1 MKAQKALVKLQRNY
15 ILMTSS
21 LLEQLV
27 EYRGIE
33 SHYNDAWGRPTNI
46 ATATKTKLLSAM
58 GYQVDEPN
66 SLLKQVQENSHN
78 AWLSVLNPVQVLRV
92 AENLQIVVR
101 LPIELVTDEYIAH
114 INTELGEIIEHR
126 FVPIDC
132 QLVNVAHIEDMEFQE
147 YLIDIPIILP
157 LVYHSLSLVIDDDE
171 LGSMRLIIAP
181 SSCYKPKALLQGQKV
196 WGISV
201 QLYCLRSDNNWGV
214 GDFSDL
220 SFLVEKLAKQG
231 AQFVGLNP
239 IHALYPANPNA
250 CSPYGPSSRRWL
262 NFIYIDVTAL
272 DGYQQASTQAVVND
286 IDFQQKLQKA
296 RSTDLVDYEL
306 VTELKLNA
314 LEKVFAHQNSQYL
327 SKNTKLN
334 KIFKA
339 FVVEGGES
347 LKTLAIYD
355 ALQESL
361 VAQQKPSSGWPVFPK
376 ELSDF
381 YNPAVKT
388 FSKKNA
394 KRVKFFLWLQWQA
407 ALQLEQAN
415 QVAEQNNMSIG
426 LYRDLAVGVSEGSAE
441 IWGNKEL
448 YCTKA
453 SIGAPP
459 DILGP
464 LGQNWGLPPMDP
476 EKLYEQQYQPI
487 IELFDANM
495 RATGALRI
503 DHVMALLRL
512 WWVAKGDDAKE
523 GGYVYYPVDDLL
535 AILALESHRHQSLVI
550 GEDLG
555 TVPDEIRTKLA
566 ENGVYSYRVFFF
578 EQADD
583 GGFFSPAHYPEQSM
597 STLTTH
603 DMPTLTGYWHCDDL
617 ALGKK
622 LGLYPTDEILSTLYT
637 SRHENKQSILD
648 TLHGHHSVNDE
659 VGRNGHNVAMSKA
672 LNFGMQLHMAAG
684 SSALLSLQLED
695 WLEMDKPVNIPGT
708 FNEYPNWRRKL
719 SRNLQDIF
727 NDSSLNN
734 LAANLTEARQH
745 SSK

>member
-1 MKAQKALVKLQRNY
+1 
-15 ILMTSS
+15 MTSS

-147 YLIDIPIILP
+147 YLIDIPITLP
-157 LVYHSLSLVIDDDE
+157 LGYHSLSLVIDDDE

-181 SSCYKPKALLQGQKV
+181 SSCYKPEALLQGQKV

-239 IHALYPANPNA
+239 IHALYPANPSA

-415 QVAEQNNMSIG
+415 QVAEQNKMSIG

>member
-1 MKAQKALVKLQRNY
+1 
-15 ILMTSS
+15 MTTS

-33 SHYNDAWGRPTNI
+33 SNYNDAWGRPTTI
-46 ATATKTKLLSAM
+46 ASETKTKLLSAM
-58 GYQVDEPN
+58 GYQVDEPEL
-66 SLLKQVQENSHN
+66 LLKQVQDNSN
-78 AWLSVLNPVQVLRV
+78 NTWLSVLNPVQVLRI
-92 AENLQIVVR
+92 EEHLQIVVR
-101 LPIELVTDEYIAH
+101 LPIELVTDEYVAQID
-114 INTELGEIIEHR
+114 TELGEVIQHR
-126 FVPIDC
+126 FVPIDG
-132 QLVNVAHIEDMEFQE
+132 QLANVVHIEDIEFQE
-147 YLIDIPIILP
+147 YLIDIPITLP
-157 LVYHSLSLVIDDDE
+157 LGYHTLSLVIDDDE

-181 SSCYKPKALLQGQKV
+181 SSCFKPETLTQGQKV
-196 WGISV
+196 WGLSV
-201 QLYCLRSDNNWGV
+201 QLYCLRSEHNWGV

-220 SFLVEKLAKQG
+220 SFLVERLAKQG

-239 IHALYPANPNA
+239 IHALYPANANA

-272 DGYQQASTQAVVND
+272 DGYQQTSIQSIVND
-286 IDFQQKLQKA
+286 VSFQHKLQQVRA
-296 RSTDLVDYEL
+296 SDLVDYET
-306 VTELKLNA
+306 VTALKLQA
-314 LEKVFAHQNSQYL
+314 LESVFEYQNNQYL

-334 KIFKA
+334 KVFKA
-339 FVVEGGES
+339 FVAQGGDS
-347 LKTLAIYD
+347 LQTLAVYD

-361 VAQQKPSSGWPVFPK
+361 ASQEKPSWGWPVFPK
-376 ELSDF
+376 EFSDF
-381 YNPAVKT
+381 HNPAVKT
-388 FSKKNA
+388 FTKKNV
-394 KRVKFFLWLQWQA
+394 KRVKFFLWLQWHA
-407 ALQLEQAN
+407 SLQLEQVN
-415 QVAEQNNMSIG
+415 LVAQKNDMLIG

-441 IWGNKEL
+441 VWGNKEL
-448 YCTKA
+448 YCKDA
-453 SIGAPP
+453 SVGAPP

-464 LGQNWGLPPMDP
+464 LGQTWGLPPMDP

-512 WWVAKGDDAKE
+512 WWVVKGDSAKE

-566 ENGVYSYRVFFF
+566 DNGVYSYRVFFF
-578 EQADD
+578 EQAQD

-617 ALGKK
+617 ALGKE
-622 LGLYPTDEILSTLYT
+622 LGLYPTEEILSTLYA

-659 VGRNGHNVAMSKA
+659 VGRDVHNVDMSKA
-672 LNFGMQLHMAAG
+672 LNFGMQLHMAGG

-708 FNEYPNWRRKL
+708 FKEYPNWQRKL
-719 SRNLQDIF
+719 TRNLQDIF
-727 NDSSLNN
+727 NDSSLNE
-734 LAANLTEARQH
+734 LAANLTEARLQV
-745 SSK
+745 SK

>member
-1 MKAQKALVKLQRNY
+1 
-15 ILMTSS
+15 MTSS

-33 SHYNDAWGRPTNI
+33 SNYNDAWGRPTTI
-46 ATATKTKLLSAM
+46 ASETKTKLLSAM
-58 GYQVDEPN
+58 GYQVDEQEL
-66 SLLKQVQENSHN
+66 LLKQVQENSN
-78 AWLSVLNPVQVLRV
+78 KTWLSVLNPVQVLRI
-92 AENLQIVVR
+92 EEHLQIVVR
-101 LPIELVTDEYIAH
+101 LPIELVTDEYVAQID
-114 INTELGEIIEHR
+114 TELGEVIQHR
-126 FVPIDC
+126 FVPIDG
-132 QLVNVAHIEDMEFQE
+132 QLANVAHIEDIEFQE
-147 YLIDIPIILP
+147 YLIDIPITLP
-157 LVYHSLSLVIDDDE
+157 LGYHTLSLVIDDDE

-181 SSCYKPKALLQGQKV
+181 TSCFKPETLTQGQKV
-196 WGISV
+196 WGLSV
-201 QLYCLRSDNNWGV
+201 QLYCLRSEHNWGV

-239 IHALYPANPNA
+239 IHALYPANANA

-272 DGYQQASTQAVVND
+272 DGYQHVNTQSIVND
-286 IDFQQKLQKA
+286 ASFQQKLQQVRA
-296 RSTDLVDYEL
+296 SDLVDYET
-306 VTELKLNA
+306 VTALKLQA
-314 LEKVFAHQNSQYL
+314 LESVFEYQNSQYL

-334 KIFKA
+334 KVFKA
-339 FVVEGGES
+339 FVAEGGDS
-347 LKTLAIYD
+347 LQTLAVYD

-361 VAQQKPSSGWPVFPK
+361 ASQDEPSWGWSVFPK
-376 ELSDF
+376 EFSDF
-381 YNPAVKT
+381 HNPAVKT
-388 FSKKNA
+388 FTKKNA
-394 KRVKFFLWLQWQA
+394 KRVKFFLWLQWHA
-407 ALQLEQAN
+407 SLQLEQVN
-415 QVAEQNNMSIG
+415 LVAQKNDMLIG

-448 YCTKA
+448 YCTDA
-453 SIGAPP
+453 SVGAPP

-464 LGQNWGLPPMDP
+464 LGQTWGLPPMDP

-512 WWVAKGDDAKE
+512 WWVVKGDSAKE

-555 TVPDEIRTKLA
+555 TVPDEIRAKLA
-566 ENGVYSYRVFFF
+566 DNGVYSYRVFFF
-578 EQADD
+578 EQAED

-617 ALGKK
+617 ALGKE
-622 LGLYPTDEILSTLYT
+622 LGLYPTEEILSTLHS
-637 SRHENKQSILD
+637 SRHKNKQAILD
-648 TLHGHHSVNDE
+648 TLHGHESVNDE
-659 VGRNGHNVAMSKA
+659 VDRDVHNVAMSKT
-672 LNFGMQLHMAAG
+672 LNFGMQLHMAGG

-727 NDSSLNN
+727 NDSSLNA
-734 LAANLTEARQH
+734 LAANLTEARQYA
-745 SSK
+745 SK

>member
-1 MKAQKALVKLQRNY
+1 
-15 ILMTSS
+15 
-21 LLEQLV
+21 
-27 EYRGIE
+27 
-33 SHYNDAWGRPTNI
+33 
-46 ATATKTKLLSAM
+46 M
-58 GYQVDEPN
+58 GYQVDEPEL
-66 SLLKQVQENSHN
+66 LLKQVQDNSN
-78 AWLSVLNPVQVLRV
+78 KTWLSVLNPVQVLRI
-92 AENLQIVVR
+92 EEHLQIVVR
-101 LPIELVTDEYIAH
+101 LPIELVTDEYVAQID
-114 INTELGEIIEHR
+114 TELGEVIQHR
-126 FVPIDC
+126 FVPIDG
-132 QLVNVAHIEDMEFQE
+132 QLANVVHIEDIEFQE
-147 YLIDIPIILP
+147 YLIDIPITLP
-157 LVYHSLSLVIDDDE
+157 LGYHTLSLVIDDDE

-181 SSCYKPKALLQGQKV
+181 SSCFKPETLTQGQKV
-196 WGISV
+196 WGLSV
-201 QLYCLRSDNNWGV
+201 QLYCLRSEHNWGV

-220 SFLVEKLAKQG
+220 SFLVERLAKQG

-239 IHALYPANPNA
+239 IHALYPANASA

-272 DGYQQASTQAVVND
+272 DGYQQASTQSIVND
-286 IDFQQKLQKA
+286 AAFQHKLQQV
-296 RSTDLVDYEL
+296 RSSDLVDYET
-306 VTELKLNA
+306 VTALKLQA
-314 LEKVFAHQNSQYL
+314 LESVFEYQNCQYL

-334 KIFKA
+334 KVFKA
-339 FVVEGGES
+339 FVAEGGDS
-347 LKTLAIYD
+347 LQTLAVYD

-361 VAQQKPSSGWPVFPK
+361 ATQEEPSWGWPVFPK
-376 ELSDF
+376 EFSDF
-381 YNPAVKT
+381 HNPAVKT
-388 FSKKNA
+388 FTKKNA
-394 KRVKFFLWLQWQA
+394 KRVKFFLWLQWHA
-407 ALQLEQAN
+407 ALQLELVN
-415 QVAEQNNMSIG
+415 QVAQKNDMLIG

-448 YCTKA
+448 YCTDA
-453 SIGAPP
+453 SVGAPP

-464 LGQNWGLPPMDP
+464 LGQTWGLPPMDP

-512 WWVAKGDDAKE
+512 WWVVKGDSAKE

-555 TVPDEIRTKLA
+555 TVPDEIRIKLA
-566 ENGVYSYRVFFF
+566 DNGVYSYRVFFF
-578 EQADD
+578 EQAED

-617 ALGKK
+617 ALGKE
-622 LGLYPTDEILSTLYT
+622 LGLYPTDDILNSLYT
-637 SRHENKQSILD
+637 SRHENKQAILD

-659 VGRNGHNVAMSKA
+659 VGRDVHNVDMSKA
-672 LNFGMQLHMAAG
+672 LNFGMQLHMAGG

-708 FNEYPNWRRKL
+708 FKEYPNWQRKL
-719 SRNLQDIF
+719 TRNLQDIF
-727 NDSSLNN
+727 NDSSLNE

-745 SSK
+745 ASK

>member
-1 MKAQKALVKLQRNY
+1 
-15 ILMTSS
+15 MTTS

-33 SHYNDAWGRPTNI
+33 SNYNDAWGRPTTI
-46 ATATKTKLLSAM
+46 ASETKTKLLSAM
-58 GYQVDEPN
+58 GYQVDEPEL
-66 SLLKQVQENSHN
+66 LLKQVQDNSN
-78 AWLSVLNPVQVLRV
+78 NTWLSVLNPVQVLRI
-92 AENLQIVVR
+92 EEHLQIVVR
-101 LPIELVTDEYIAH
+101 LPIELVTDEYVAQID
-114 INTELGEIIEHR
+114 TELGEVIQHR
-126 FVPIDC
+126 FVPIDG
-132 QLVNVAHIEDMEFQE
+132 QLANVVHIEDIEFQE
-147 YLIDIPIILP
+147 YLIDIPITLP
-157 LVYHSLSLVIDDDE
+157 LGYHTLSLVIDDDE

-181 SSCYKPKALLQGQKV
+181 SSCFKPETLTQGQKV
-196 WGISV
+196 WGLSV
-201 QLYCLRSDNNWGV
+201 QLYCLRSEHNWGV

-220 SFLVEKLAKQG
+220 SFLVERLAKQG

-239 IHALYPANPNA
+239 IHALYPANANA

-272 DGYQQASTQAVVND
+272 DGYQQTSIQSIVND
-286 IDFQQKLQKA
+286 VSFQHKLQQVRA
-296 RSTDLVDYEL
+296 SDLVDYET
-306 VTELKLNA
+306 VTALKLQA
-314 LEKVFAHQNSQYL
+314 LESVFEYQNNQYL

-334 KIFKA
+334 KVFKA
-339 FVVEGGES
+339 FVAQGGDS
-347 LKTLAIYD
+347 LQTLAVYD

-361 VAQQKPSSGWPVFPK
+361 ASQEKPSWGWPVFPK
-376 ELSDF
+376 EFSDF
-381 YNPAVKT
+381 HNPAVKT
-388 FSKKNA
+388 FTKKNV
-394 KRVKFFLWLQWQA
+394 KRVKFFLWLQWHA
-407 ALQLEQAN
+407 SLQLEQVN
-415 QVAEQNNMSIG
+415 LVAQKNDMLIG

-441 IWGNKEL
+441 VWGNKEL
-448 YCTKA
+448 YCKDA
-453 SIGAPP
+453 SVGAPP

-464 LGQNWGLPPMDP
+464 LGQTWGLPPMDP

-512 WWVAKGDDAKE
+512 WWVVKGDSAKE

-566 ENGVYSYRVFFF
+566 DNGVYSYRVFFF
-578 EQADD
+578 EQAQD

-617 ALGKK
+617 ALGKE
-622 LGLYPTDEILSTLYT
+622 LGLYPTEEILSTLYA

-659 VGRNGHNVAMSKA
+659 VGRDVHNVDMSKA
-672 LNFGMQLHMAAG
+672 LNFGMQLHMAGG

-708 FNEYPNWRRKL
+708 FKEYPNWQRKL
-719 SRNLQDIF
+719 TRNLQDIF
-727 NDSSLNN
+727 NDSSLNK
-734 LAANLTEARQH
+734 LAANLTEARLKV
-745 SSK
+745 SK

>member
-1 MKAQKALVKLQRNY
+1 
-15 ILMTSS
+15 MTTS

-33 SHYNDAWGRPTNI
+33 SNYNDAWGRPTTI

-58 GYQVDEPN
+58 GYQVDVPDL
-66 SLLKQVQENSHN
+66 LLKQVQEKSNKT
-78 AWLSVLNPVQVLRV
+78 WLSVLNPVQVLR
-92 AENLQIVVR
+92 AEEHLQIVVR
-101 LPIELVTDEYIAH
+101 LPIELVTDEYVAKIE
-114 INTELGEIIEHR
+114 TELGEILQHR
-126 FVPIDC
+126 FVPIDG
-132 QLVNVAHIEDMEFQE
+132 QLANVAHIEDIEFQE
-147 YLIDIPIILP
+147 YLIDIPIKLP
-157 LVYHSLSLVIDDDE
+157 LGYHSLSLVIDDDE
-171 LGSMRLIIAP
+171 LGSMRLITAP
-181 SSCYKPKALLQGQKV
+181 TCCYKPEALTQGQKV
-196 WGISV
+196 WGLSV
-201 QLYCLRSDNNWGV
+201 QLYCLRSDKNWGV

-239 IHALYPANPNA
+239 IHALYPANASA

-272 DGYQQASTQAVVND
+272 DGYHQSTTQTIVND
-286 IDFQQKLQKA
+286 AGFQHKLQQVRA
-296 RSTDLVDYEL
+296 TDLVDYES
-306 VTELKLNA
+306 VTELKLQA
-314 LEKVFAHQNSQYL
+314 LESVFEYQNSQYL

-334 KIFKA
+334 KVFKA
-339 FVVEGGES
+339 FVAEGGDS
-347 LKTLAIYD
+347 LQTLAVYD

-361 VAQQKPSSGWPVFPK
+361 ATQQKPSWGWPVFPN

-381 YNPAVKT
+381 HNPAVKT
-388 FSKKNA
+388 FTKKNA
-394 KRVKFFLWLQWQA
+394 KRVKFFLWLQWHA
-407 ALQLEQAN
+407 ALQLEQVN
-415 QVAEQNNMSIG
+415 QVATENNMLIG

-448 YCTKA
+448 YCTEA
-453 SIGAPP
+453 SVGAPP

-464 LGQNWGLPPMDP
+464 LGQTWGLPPMDP

-512 WWVAKGDDAKE
+512 WWVVKADDAKD

-555 TVPDEIRTKLA
+555 TVPDEIRAKLA
-566 ENGVYSYRVFFF
+566 DNGVYSYRVFFF
-578 EQADD
+578 EQAEDD
-583 GGFFSPAHYPEQSM
+583 GFFSPAHYPEQSM

-617 ALGKK
+617 ALGKE
-622 LGLYPTDEILSTLYT
+622 LGLYPTEEILSTLYT
-637 SRHENKQSILD
+637 SRHENKQAILD
-648 TLHGHHSVNDE
+648 TLHGHDSVNDE
-659 VGRNGHNVAMSKA
+659 VGRDVHNVAMSKA
-672 LNFGMQLHMAAG
+672 LNFGMQLHMAGG

-727 NDSSLNN
+727 NDSSLND
-734 LAANLTEARQH
+734 LAANLTGARRH
-745 SSK
+745 ASK

>member
-1 MKAQKALVKLQRNY
+1 
-15 ILMTSS
+15 MTSS

-66 SLLKQVQENSHN
+66 LLLNQVQENSNN

-92 AENLQIVVR
+92 EENLQIVVR

-147 YLIDIPIILP
+147 YLIDIPITLP
-157 LVYHSLSLVIDDDE
+157 LGYHSLSLVIDDDE

-239 IHALYPANPNA
+239 IHALYPANPSA

-347 LKTLAIYD
+347 LKTLAVYD

>member
-1 MKAQKALVKLQRNY
+1 
-15 ILMTSS
+15 MTTS

-33 SHYNDAWGRPTNI
+33 PNYTDAWGRPTTI
-46 ATATKTKLLSAM
+46 VSETKTKLLSAM
-58 GYQVDEPN
+58 GYQVGEPEL
-66 SLLKQVQENSHN
+66 LLKQVQDNSN
-78 AWLSVLNPVQVLRV
+78 NTWLSVLNPVQVLRI
-92 AENLQIVVR
+92 EEHLQIVVR
-101 LPIELVTDEYIAH
+101 LPIELVTDEYVAQID
-114 INTELGEIIEHR
+114 TELGEVIQHR
-126 FVPIDC
+126 FVPIDG
-132 QLVNVAHIEDMEFQE
+132 QLANVAHIEDIEFQE
-147 YLIDIPIILP
+147 YLIDIPITLP
-157 LVYHSLSLVIDDDE
+157 LGYHTLSLAIEDDE
-171 LGSMRLIIAP
+171 LGCMRLIIAP
-181 SSCYKPKALLQGQKV
+181 SLCFRPEVLAQGQKV
-196 WGISV
+196 WGLSV
-201 QLYCLRSDNNWGV
+201 QLYCLRSDHNWGV

-239 IHALYPANPNA
+239 IHALYPANANA

-272 DGYQQASTQAVVND
+272 DGYQQASTQSIVND
-286 IDFQQKLQKA
+286 VSFQHKLQQA
-296 RSTDLVDYEL
+296 RASDLVDYET
-306 VTELKLNA
+306 VTALKLQA
-314 LEKVFAHQNSQYL
+314 LESVFEYQNSQYL

-334 KIFKA
+334 KVFKA
-339 FVVEGGES
+339 FVAEGGDS
-347 LKTLAIYD
+347 LQTLAVYD

-361 VAQQKPSSGWPVFPK
+361 AKQEEPSWGWPVFPK
-376 ELSDF
+376 EFSDF
-381 YNPAVKT
+381 HNPAVKT
-388 FSKKNA
+388 FTKKNA
-394 KRVKFFLWLQWQA
+394 KRVKFFLWLQWHA
-407 ALQLEQAN
+407 ALQLEQVN
-415 QVAEQNNMSIG
+415 LVAKKNDMLIG

-441 IWGNKEL
+441 VWGNKEL
-448 YCTKA
+448 YCTNA
-453 SIGAPP
+453 SVGAPP
-459 DILGP
+459 DVLGP
-464 LGQNWGLPPMDP
+464 LGQTWGLPPMDP

-512 WWVAKGDDAKE
+512 WWVVKGDSAKE

-555 TVPDEIRTKLA
+555 TVPDEIRIKLA
-566 ENGVYSYRVFFF
+566 DNGVYSYRVFFF
-578 EQADD
+578 EQAQD

-617 ALGKK
+617 ALGKE
-622 LGLYPTDEILSTLYT
+622 LGLYPAEDILNNLYT

-659 VGRNGHNVAMSKA
+659 VGRDVHNVDMSKA
-672 LNFGMQLHMAAG
+672 LNFGMQLHMAGG

-708 FNEYPNWRRKL
+708 FKEYPNWQRKL
-719 SRNLQDIF
+719 TRNLQDIF
-727 NDSSLNN
+727 NDCSLNE
-734 LAANLTEARQH
+734 LAANLTEARLQA
-745 SSK
+745 SK

>member
-1 MKAQKALVKLQRNY
+1 
-15 ILMTSS
+15 MTSS

-147 YLIDIPIILP
+147 YLIDIPITLP
-157 LVYHSLSLVIDDDE
+157 LGYHSLSLVIDDDE

-239 IHALYPANPNA
+239 IHALYPANPSA

-347 LKTLAIYD
+347 LKTLAVYD

-566 ENGVYSYRVFFF
+566 GNGVYSYRVFFF

>member
-1 MKAQKALVKLQRNY
+1 
-15 ILMTSS
+15 MTSS

-147 YLIDIPIILP
+147 YLIDIPITLP
-157 LVYHSLSLVIDDDE
+157 LGYHSLSLVIDDDE

-181 SSCYKPKALLQGQKV
+181 SSCYKPEALLQGQKV

-347 LKTLAIYD
+347 LKTLAVYD

>member
-1 MKAQKALVKLQRNY
+1 
-15 ILMTSS
+15 MTSS

-33 SHYNDAWGRPTNI
+33 SHYNDAWGRPRNI

-66 SLLKQVQENSHN
+66 LLLNQVQENSNN

-92 AENLQIVVR
+92 EENLQIVVR

-147 YLIDIPIILP
+147 YLIDIPITLP
-157 LVYHSLSLVIDDDE
+157 LGYHSLSLVIDDDE

-181 SSCYKPKALLQGQKV
+181 SSCYKPEALLQGQKV

-347 LKTLAIYD
+347 LKTLAVYD

-566 ENGVYSYRVFFF
+566 GNGVYSYRVFFF

>member
-1 MKAQKALVKLQRNY
+1 M
-15 ILMTSS
+15 MSS

-33 SHYNDAWGRPTNI
+33 SNYNDAWGQPTSI
-46 ATATKTKLLSAM
+46 DPATKNKLLLAM
-58 GYQVDEPN
+58 GYQVNEPDL
-66 SLLKQVQENSHN
+66 LLKQVQDNSTKT
-78 AWLSVLNPVQVLRV
+78 WLSVLNPVQVLRI
-92 AENLQIVVR
+92 EEHLQIAVR
-101 LPIELVTDEYIAH
+101 LPIELVTDEYVAQIK
-114 INTELGEIIEHR
+114 TDLGEVLQHQ
-126 FVPIDC
+126 FVPIDG
-132 QLVNVAHIEDMEFQE
+132 QLVNVVHIEEIEFQE
-147 YLIDIPIILP
+147 YLIDIPIELP
-157 LVYHSLSLVIDDDE
+157 LGYHSLSLVIDEDV

-181 SSCYKPKALLQGQKV
+181 PACFKPKALAQGEKV
-196 WGISV
+196 WGLSV

-272 DGYQQASTQAVVND
+272 DGYQQTSTQAIVNNV
-286 IDFQQKLQKA
+286 DFQQKIQKA
-296 RSTDLVDYEL
+296 RTSELVDYEL
-306 VTELKLNA
+306 VTELKLGA
-314 LEKVFAHQNSQYL
+314 LQSVFEYQNSQYL
-327 SKNTKLN
+327 SKNTKVN
-334 KIFKA
+334 KVFKA
-339 FVVEGGES
+339 FVTQGGVS
-347 LKTLAIYD
+347 LQTLAVYD

-361 VAQQKPSSGWPVFPK
+361 AARQKPSSGWSVFPNA
-376 ELSDF
+376 LSDF
-381 YNPAVKT
+381 HNPAVKT
-388 FSKKNA
+388 FTKKNA

-415 QVAEQNNMSIG
+415 QVAKQHNMLIG

-448 YCTKA
+448 YCTDA
-453 SIGAPP
+453 SVGAPP
-459 DILGP
+459 DVLGP

-487 IELFDANM
+487 IDMFDANM
-495 RATGALRI
+495 RASGALRI

-512 WWVAKGDDAKE
+512 WWVAKGDDAKQ
-523 GGYVYYPVDDLL
+523 GGYVYYPVEDLL
-535 AILALESHRHQSLVI
+535 AILALESHRHQSMVI

-555 TVPDEIRTKLA
+555 TVPDEIRSKLA
-566 ENGVYSYRVFFF
+566 DNGVYSYRVFFF
-578 EQADD
+578 EQAQD
-583 GGFFSPAHYPEQSM
+583 GGFFSPKHYPEQSM

-603 DMPTLTGYWHCDDL
+603 DMPTLAGYWHCDDL
-617 ALGKK
+617 ELGKE
-622 LGLYPTDEILSTLYT
+622 LGLYPAEEILSTLYI
-637 SRHENKQSILD
+637 SRHENKQAILD
-648 TLHGHHSVNDE
+648 TLHGHQSVNDE
-659 VGRNGHNVAMSKA
+659 VGRDVNNVSMNQA
-672 LNFGMQLHMAAG
+672 LNFGMQVHMAAG

-719 SRNLQDIF
+719 TRNLQDIF
-727 NDSSLNN
+727 NDSSLNH

-745 SSK
+745 ASK

>member
-1 MKAQKALVKLQRNY
+1 
-15 ILMTSS
+15 
-21 LLEQLV
+21 
-27 EYRGIE
+27 
-33 SHYNDAWGRPTNI
+33 
-46 ATATKTKLLSAM
+46 
-58 GYQVDEPN
+58 
-66 SLLKQVQENSHN
+66 
-78 AWLSVLNPVQVLRV
+78 
-92 AENLQIVVR
+92 VR

-157 LVYHSLSLVIDDDE
+157 LGYHSLSLVIDDDE

-181 SSCYKPKALLQGQKV
+181 SSCYKPEALLQGQKV

-347 LKTLAIYD
+347 LKTLAVYD
-355 ALQESL
+355 ALQERL

-415 QVAEQNNMSIG
+415 QVAEQNKMSIG

>member
-1 MKAQKALVKLQRNY
+1 
-15 ILMTSS
+15 MTSS

-147 YLIDIPIILP
+147 YLIDIPITLP
-157 LVYHSLSLVIDDDE
+157 LGYHSLSLVIDDDE

-181 SSCYKPKALLQGQKV
+181 SSCYKPEALLQGQKV

-347 LKTLAIYD
+347 LKTLAVYD

-415 QVAEQNNMSIG
+415 QVAEQNKMSIG

>member
-1 MKAQKALVKLQRNY
+1 
-15 ILMTSS
+15 MTSS

-33 SHYNDAWGRPTNI
+33 SHYNDAWGRPRNI

-66 SLLKQVQENSHN
+66 LLLNQVQENSNN

-147 YLIDIPIILP
+147 YLIDIPITLP
-157 LVYHSLSLVIDDDE
+157 LGYHSLSLVIDDDE

-239 IHALYPANPNA
+239 IHALYPANPSA

-347 LKTLAIYD
+347 LKTLAVYD

>member
-1 MKAQKALVKLQRNY
+1 
-15 ILMTSS
+15 MTSS
-21 LLEQLV
+21 LLDQLA

-33 SHYNDAWGRPTNI
+33 SNYNDAWGNSTTIDP
-46 ATATKTKLLSAM
+46 ATKNKLLAAM
-58 GYQVDEPN
+58 GYPVDAPGL
-66 SLLKQVQENSHN
+66 LLKQVQDSSNHT
-78 AWLSVLNPVQVLRV
+78 WLSVLNPVQVFRI
-92 AENLQIVVR
+92 EEHLQIVVR
-101 LPIELVTDEYIAH
+101 LPIELVTDEYLAQID
-114 INTELGEIIEHR
+114 TELGEVIQHQ
-126 FVPIDC
+126 FVPIDG
-132 QLVNVAHIEDMEFQE
+132 QLANVVHIEDIEFQE
-147 YLIDIPIILP
+147 YIIDIPITLP
-157 LVYHSLSLVIDDDE
+157 LGYHTLSLVIDDDE

-181 SSCYKPKALLQGQKV
+181 SSCFKPETLTQGQKV
-196 WGISV
+196 WGLSV
-201 QLYCLRSDNNWGV
+201 QLYCLRSEHNWGV

-220 SFLVEKLAKQG
+220 SFLVERLAKQG

-239 IHALYPANPNA
+239 IHALYPANANA

-272 DGYQQASTQAVVND
+272 DGYQQVSTQSIVND
-286 IDFQQKLQKA
+286 VSFQYKLQQVRA
-296 RSTDLVDYEL
+296 SNLVDYET
-306 VTELKLNA
+306 VTALKLQT
-314 LEKVFAHQNSQYL
+314 LESVFEYQNSQYL

-334 KIFKA
+334 KVFKA
-339 FVVEGGES
+339 FVAEGGDS
-347 LKTLAIYD
+347 LQTLAVYD

-361 VAQQKPSSGWPVFPK
+361 ATQEKPSWGWPVFPK
-376 ELSDF
+376 EFSDF
-381 YNPAVKT
+381 HNPAVKT
-388 FSKKNA
+388 FTKKNA

-407 ALQLEQAN
+407 ALQLEMAN
-415 QVAEQNNMSIG
+415 QVAQKNGMLIG

-448 YCTKA
+448 YCTDA
-453 SIGAPP
+453 SVGAPP
-459 DILGP
+459 DVLGP

-476 EKLYEQQYQPI
+476 EKLFEQQYQPI
-487 IELFDANM
+487 IEMFDANM

-512 WWVAKGDDAKE
+512 WWVVKGDDAKK

-555 TVPDEIRTKLA
+555 TVPDEIRAKLA
-566 ENGVYSYRVFFF
+566 DNGVYSYRVFFF
-578 EQADD
+578 EQAQD

-617 ALGKK
+617 ALGKE
-622 LGLYPTDEILSTLYT
+622 LGIYPTEDILSALYA
-637 SRHENKQSILD
+637 SRHQNKQSILD

-659 VGRNGHNVAMSKA
+659 VGRDVHNVSMCKA
-672 LNFGMQLHMAAG
+672 LNFGMQLHMASG

-719 SRNLQDIF
+719 TRNLQDIF
-727 NDSSLNN
+727 NDSSFND
-734 LAANLTEARQH
+734 LAANLTEARKH
-745 SSK
+745 ASK